1 MSFINQ
7 FRLIKEQHES
17 LSETYQQLKK
27 QHDEIK
33 VSSEQL
39 TKINNAIKQFQK
51 RITQIEARS
60 PTASRLE
67 EQQPNS
73 TENEQTKQK
82 NLSQILL
89 LVSEMQEQKNEQIE
103 QLPKNAKL
111 LNNAAGEFRET
122 LQQSVEKIDI
132 LIDDVGVTKQAV

>member
-1 MSFINQ
+1 M
-7 FRLIKEQHES
+7 
-17 LSETYQQLKK
+17 
-27 QHDEIK
+27 
-33 VSSEQL
+33 SSEQL

-73 TENEQTKQK
+73 AENEQTKLK

-103 QLPKNAKL
+103 QLAKNAKL
-111 LNNAAGEFRET
+111 LNNAAIEFRET